1 MSHQKLEVNQ
11 IRHMVNANHKR
22 IYVVIMELYG
32 EENPLVRFLDTGTTT
47 RFYTYGYI
55 MRNMELA

>member
-1 MSHQKLEVNQ
+1 
-11 IRHMVNANHKR
+11 MVNANHKR
-22 IYVVIMELYG
+22 VYVVIMELYG

-47 RFYTYGYI
+47 RFYTYNYI